1 MIKKTRAWRGFFMAA
16 HPWQPPFGPSLR
28 DVKKFSQNFFRIQ
41 FKPLF
46 PQRRRM
52 ACVAVTP
59 VADMQET
66 LRITEIFYSLQ
77 GETRTA
83 GLPTVFVRLTGCPL
97 RCQYCDTAYA
107 FSGGELQSLDAI
119 VTQVASYKPR
129 YVCVTG
135 GEPLAQ
141 PNCIALLKRL
151 CDAGY
156 QVSLETSGALDIA
169 AVDPRVS
176 RVVDLKTPGSAEV
189 GRNRYENIG
198 LLTAND
204 QVKFVICSRED
215 YDWAVSKL
223 IEYRLE
229 QRAGEVLFS
238 PSHHQVAARTL
249 AEWIIADNLPVR
261 LQMQLH
267 KILWDDAPGH

>member
-1 MIKKTRAWRGFFMAA
+1 
-16 HPWQPPFGPSLR
+16 
-28 DVKKFSQNFFRIQ
+28 
-41 FKPLF
+41 
-46 PQRRRM
+46 M

-66 LRITEIFYSLQ
+66 LRITEVFYSLQ

-107 FSGGELQSLDAI
+107 FSGGELQSLDSILA
-119 VTQVASYKPR
+119 QVASYKPR

-141 PNCIALLKRL
+141 PNAIRLLKQL

-156 QVSLETSGALDIA
+156 EVSLETSGALDIS

-189 GRNRYENIG
+189 GRNRYENIQH
-198 LLTAND
+198 LTAND

-229 QRAGEVLFS
+229 QRAGEVLMS
-238 PSHHQVAARTL
+238 PSHHELDARSL

-267 KILWDDAPGH
+267 KILWNDAPGH

>member
-1 MIKKTRAWRGFFMAA
+1 
-16 HPWQPPFGPSLR
+16 
-28 DVKKFSQNFFRIQ
+28 
-41 FKPLF
+41 
-46 PQRRRM
+46 
-52 ACVAVTP
+52 
-59 VADMQET
+59 MQMT

-77 GETRTA
+77 GETNTS

-107 FSGGELQSLDAI
+107 FSGGEIISLEAI
-119 VTQVASYKPR
+119 LERVAAYSPR
-129 YVCVTG
+129 HVCVTG

-141 PNCIALLKRL
+141 PNCIPLLERL

-156 QVSLETSGALDIA
+156 RVSLETSGAMDIA
-169 AVDPRVS
+169 PIDRRVS
-176 RVVDLKTPGSAEV
+176 RVLDLKTPGSGEMARNLYDNLAE
-189 GRNRYENIG
+189 
-198 LLTAND
+198 LTDND

-238 PSHHQVAARTL
+238 PSHGQVDARAL
-249 AEWIIADNLPVR
+249 ADWIVADNLPVR
-261 LQMQLH
+261 FQLQLH
-267 KILWDDAPGH
+267 KILWNDESGH